1 LLTIINRTQ
10 DFFAANPQFAQ
21 RFPGGI
27 VEFANI
33 AAQMPEDALEDLMV
47 AVVNDAED
55 GQLRGEGRMP
65 GQMPGEDIF
74 DDIQEPPAGFDGE
87 IQDEEG
93 LVDLEDDEEGAD
105 EEELE
110 EEQVAVCILVT
121 YRFSSSHIFAATSCS
136 SFAKRHEPV
145 LGNTC
150 CRRFFR

>member
-1 LLTIINRTQ
+1 
-10 DFFAANPQFAQ
+10 
-21 RFPGGI
+21 

-74 DDIQEPPAGFDGE
+74 DDIQGPPADFDGE
-87 IQDEEG
+87 IPDEDG
-93 LVDLEDDEEGAD
+93 PVDLEDDEEGAD

-110 EEQVAVCILVT
+110 EEQVAVCIIVT
-121 YRFSSSHIFAATSCS
+121 YRFSSSHIFEDS
-136 SFAKRHEPV
+136 SDDEGEQAHARMRDDAGV
-145 LGNTC
+145 D
-150 CRRFFR
+150 